1 MLRYAIGA
9 AAFALAVGSIDP
21 AAAQRVKAG
30 VLTCDVSAGIGFI
43 IGSQKTVSCVF
54 APEPAGPQQVYS
66 GSISK
71 FGLDIG
77 VTSSGVMIW
86 GVFADSVAGPGPGFL
101 AGDYFGATGEVTIA
115 AGLGANVL
123 VGGSN
128 RTVALQPVS
137 VDSSVGL
144 NLAVGVA
151 ELRLRPG
158 P

>member
-9 AAFALAVGSIDP
+9 AAFALAIGSVDP

-30 VLTCDVSAGIGFI
+30 LLTCDVSAGIGFI

-54 APEPAGPQQVYS
+54 APEPAGPQQIYS

-86 GVFADSVAGPGPGFL
+86 GVFADSVAGPGPACL

-151 ELRLRPG
+151 ELRLRP
-158 P
+158 

>member
-9 AAFALAVGSIDP
+9 AAFALAVGSVDP

-30 VLTCDVSAGIGFI
+30 LLTCDVSAGIGFI
-43 IGSQKTVSCVF
+43 IGSQKAVSCVY
-54 APEPAGPQQVYS
+54 APEPAGPQQ
-66 GSISK
+66 
-71 FGLDIG
+71 
-77 VTSSGVMIW
+77 
-86 GVFADSVAGPGPGFL
+86 
-101 AGDYFGATGEVTIA
+101 A
-115 AGLGANVL
+115 AGRGANVL
-123 VGGSN
+123 VGGSS

>member
-9 AAFALAVGSIDP
+9 AAFALAVGSVDP

-30 VLTCDVSAGIGFI
+30 LLTCDVSAGIGFI
-43 IGSQKTVSCVF
+43 IGSQKAVSCVY

-86 GVFADSVAGPGPGFL
+86 GVFTDSVGPNPGFL
-101 AGDYFGATGEVTIA
+101 AATISA
-115 AGLGANVL
+115 
-123 VGGSN
+123 
-128 RTVALQPVS
+128 
-137 VDSSVGL
+137 
-144 NLAVGVA
+144 
-151 ELRLRPG
+151 RPAR
-158 P
+158 

>member
-9 AAFALAVGSIDP
+9 AAFALAVGSVDP

-30 VLTCDVSAGIGFI
+30 LLTCDVSAGIGFI
-43 IGSQKTVSCVF
+43 IGSQKAVSCVY

-71 FGLDIG
+71 FGS
-77 VTSSGVMIW
+77 TSASPAAASWYGACSRTASAQIPA
-86 GVFADSVAGPGPGFL
+86 FSPAIFRRERR
-101 AGDYFGATGEVTIA
+101 GDHRCR
-115 AGLGANVL
+115 LGANVL

-128 RTVALQPVS
+128 RTVALQPIS

-144 NLAVGVA
+144 I
-151 ELRLRPG
+151 
-158 P
+158 

>member
-1 MLRYAIGA
+1 MLRHAIG
-9 AAFALAVGSIDP
+9 LPRLHWPSGPSIQPPRSGS
-21 AAAQRVKAG
+21 KAG
-30 VLTCDVSAGIGFI
+30 LLTCDVSAGIGFI
-43 IGSQKTVSCVF
+43 IGSQKAVSCVY

-77 VTSSGVMIW
+77 VTSSGVMVW
-86 GVFADSVAGPGPGFL
+86 GVFTDSVGPNPGFL
-101 AGDYFGATGEVTIA
+101 AGDYFGASGEVTIA

-128 RTVALQPVS
+128 RTVALQPIS

>member
-9 AAFALAVGSIDP
+9 AAFALTVASVDP
-21 AAAQRVKAG
+21 AAAQRVRAG
-30 VLTCDVSAGIGFI
+30 LLTCDVSAGIGFI
-43 IGSQKTVSCVF
+43 IGSQKAVSCVY

-77 VTSSGVMIW
+77 VTSSGVMVW
-86 GVFADSVAGPGPGFL
+86 GVFTDSVGPAQGFL

-128 RTVALQPVS
+128 RTVALQPIS